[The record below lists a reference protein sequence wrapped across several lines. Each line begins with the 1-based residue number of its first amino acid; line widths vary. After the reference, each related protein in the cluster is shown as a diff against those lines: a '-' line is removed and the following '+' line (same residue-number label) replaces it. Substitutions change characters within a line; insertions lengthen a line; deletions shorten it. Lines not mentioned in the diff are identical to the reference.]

1 MLVARRTRAM
11 TIHLPED
18 LETSVRAEVDRG
30 RFASADE
37 AVAEAVRTYFRA
49 ATVPAPDG
57 PAEGQ
62 AERKPIWERILERSA
77 SIPEE
82 EWAKLPADSSAQHD
96 HYIYGTPKRPT
107 P

>member
-1 MLVARRTRAM
+1 M

-18 LETSVRAEVDRG
+18 LESSVRAEVDRG
-30 RFASADE
+30 RFASVDE
-37 AVAEAVRTYFRA
+37 AVAEAVRTYFR
-49 ATVPAPDG
+49 
-57 PAEGQ
+57 PAEVEVSDQ
-62 AERKPIWERILERSA
+62 AEAQPARKPIWERILERSA

-96 HYIYGTPKRPT
+96 HYIYGTPKRPA